1 MTRNP
6 AAIFPSI
13 VALARRLARDSR
25 GNALILGAATL
36 PLMVGAAG
44 IGIDTLSM
52 SLAKRHLQRTAD
64 SAALAGA
71 HALVQSDAATRS
83 TAVPSAVNHDLALNR
98 KFALASLQI
107 ENAPSSGPFAG
118 NNQAVRVTVT
128 SPRKTPFYSFFTKG
142 TPVMRAQATAA
153 MIVTGNFCMVSLEEG
168 NTTGVTFTGNTTLD
182 LGCGVATNAKGSSA
196 VSGSG
201 SARVNATPIAAVG
214 GVPNSTAYAAGTRL
228 LPYASKQADPF
239 SQLPVPQVPSNCSNR
254 LDINTGQ
261 TVSPTATTDKV
272 LCYKGTDIKGT
283 LNIPTGHTVYID
295 GGRLDLGP
303 HGRVNGT
310 EVTVIMTS
318 STAATNP
325 SSVATFNLH
334 GGSQMNLTS
343 PKSGTYKGVLFYQDP
358 RAVLNNNIQI
368 NGNSSTS
375 FEGGFYFPKATM
387 TFNGTTGMRTECI
400 QLVARR
406 LVFSGNS
413 RVVNTCGTDGG
424 GDDFE
429 AIFVRL
435 VA

>member
-1 MTRNP
+1 MTRKP
-6 AAIFPSI
+6 AAIRPSI
-13 VALARRLARDSR
+13 VALARRLVRDTK

-64 SAALAGA
+64 SAALAGG
-71 HALVQSDAATRS
+71 HALVQNHVVATS
-83 TAVPSAVNHDLALNR
+83 VNHDLALNR
-98 KFALASLQI
+98 KFTLASTQI
-107 ENAPSSGPFAG
+107 ETGAFAG
-118 NNQAVRVTVT
+118 NPQAVRVTVT
-128 SPRKTPFYSFFTKG
+128 SPRTTPFYSFFTKS
-142 TPVMRAQATAA
+142 TPMMRAQATAA
-153 MIVTGNFCMVSLEEG
+153 VIIAGNFCMVSLEEG
-168 NTTGVTFTGNTTLD
+168 NTTGITFTGNTTLD
-182 LGCGVATNAKGSSA
+182 LGCGVASNAKGSSA

-201 SARVNATPIAAVG
+201 SAVVNATPIAAVG

-228 LPYASKQADPF
+228 LPYSAKQPDPF
-239 SQLPVPQVPSNCSNR
+239 SNLPVPQVPSNCSPQ
-254 LDINTGQ
+254 LSIGTGTQHSPPANT
-261 TVSPTATTDKV
+261 AKV

-295 GGRLDLGP
+295 GGKLDLGP

-310 EVTVIMTS
+310 EVTIIMTS

-325 SSVATFNLH
+325 SSVATFDLH

-358 RAVLNNNIQI
+358 RATLNNEIKI

-375 FEGGFYFPKATM
+375 FEGGFYFPRATM
-387 TFNGTTGMRTECI
+387 TFNGTTGMRTECM

-406 LVFSGNS
+406 LIFSGNS
-413 RVVNTCGTDGG
+413 RVTNTCPTDGG

-429 AIFVRL
+429 AVFVRL